1 MRAEKAKEFFS
12 EEKNQKTFVSCC
24 RGPSGP
30 HKYLNL
36 QKSFASFLQKRRPCF
51 RLPHAIRFR
60 ASPGR
65 RMGRPQGRSVLGTQN
80 VAGYCFSAVPGRGVR
95 DPPTVVTAQVP
106 SVWVPAL
113 TKLPRRS
120 LPPSPSPPEL
130 PKLM

>member
-51 RLPHAIRFR
+51 LLPHAIRFR

-65 RMGRPQGRSVLGTQN
+65 RMGRPQGRLVLYQRPQMLTCKDRSTGRRYQVVFFARRRRPTRRAYQRKGGGAAQPVRTACSVT
-80 VAGYCFSAVPGRGVR
+80 
-95 DPPTVVTAQVP
+95 
-106 SVWVPAL
+106 
-113 TKLPRRS
+113 
-120 LPPSPSPPEL
+120 
-130 PKLM
+130 